1 MTLPSLKTGE
11 KGHVPLNRHL
21 VIQKENRP
29 VPVSRR
35 RFLQGLGAAAAVTAA
50 GGLGIAG
57 KSLSAAGK
65 PTRKPKPKRQWAMV
79 IDLRRC
85 DGCKECTGACQN
97 THFLP
102 NDHEWIKVY
111 EIDSEHG
118 GRFHAA
124 AVHAVRTRP
133 CLVCPVG
140 PRSG

>member
-1 MTLPSLKTGE
+1 MT
-11 KGHVPLNRHL
+11 
-21 VIQKENRP
+21 
-29 VPVSRR
+29 VSRR
-35 RFLQGLGAAAAVTAA
+35 RVLQGMGALAAVTAA

-111 EIDSEHG
+111 EIESEHG
-118 GRFHAA
+118 GKVFMP
-124 AVHAVRTRP
+124 RP
-133 CLVCPVG
+133 CMQCENPPCLKVCPV
-140 PRSG
+140 RATFKD